1 MRPTLRAAQIQMS
14 TAIKRKR
21 SPTSLV
27 KPTSSPRPR
36 LASTSRTKAKLET
49 SPSLTPPPRTETE
62 DQEERKP
69 GTDADAEKDGRL
81 ANKKYDAYSPYIS
94 ESPFPTFIH
103 PTPEECRIAHRVLK
117 DLHQDAVD
125 QEFNDEN
132 TPETIPHVLD
142 AMIVAVL
149 SQATG
154 WSNAKRAMNSMKKE
168 YGSVFAYDKIME
180 GGKDK
185 LTETIRCGGMH
196 NRKSMIITTILNQVK
211 ERHGKYDLDSMFN
224 LDDGEVMKE
233 LLSYKYIGTKSA
245 SVVTGWCLKRNP
257 FTVDTHVYRIAGLWG
272 WRPKDASREKTQSHL
287 EVMIPPNLKFDLH
300 FLLIQHGRSCPA
312 CRGGSKGGAC
322 TFKARAKEMKEE
334 VD

>member
-1 MRPTLRAAQIQMS
+1 MS
-14 TAIKRKR
+14 TATKRKR
-21 SPTSLV
+21 GPSSLA
-27 KPTSSPRPR
+27 KPTPSPHSRSHS
-36 LASTSRTKAKLET
+36 ASQAKTKLET
-49 SPSLTPPPRTETE
+49 SPSLTPPPTT
-62 DQEERKP
+62 DKGQNDRKP
-69 GTDADAEKDGRL
+69 NPEDDNDKDGRL
-81 ANKKYDAYSPYIS
+81 ASKKYQAYSPYVS
-94 ESPFPTFIH
+94 QSPFPTLNH
-103 PTPEECRIAHRVLK
+103 PTTEECQVAHRVLK

-125 QEFNDEN
+125 EEFSDEN

-142 AMIVAVL
+142 AMLIAIL

-168 YGSVFAYDKIME
+168 YGSIFAYDNIVE

-196 NRKSMIITTILNQVK
+196 NRKSMIITTVLQQVK
-211 ERHGKYDLDSMFN
+211 ERHGKYDLDDMFN
-224 LDDGEVMKE
+224 LDDEEVMKE

-245 SVVTGWCLKRNP
+245 SVVMGWCLKRNP

-272 WRPKDASREKTQSHL
+272 WRPKDATRERTQSHL

-300 FLLIQHGRSCPA
+300 FLLIQHGRTCPA
-312 CRGGSKGGAC
+312 CRGGSKGGSC
-322 TFKARAKEMKEE
+322 TYKERAREMKEK